1 MKRSLIAFV
10 LPATLVACTDRNAYE
25 PEVPDGTDSWI
36 EIETYAG
43 GELGTTF
50 NRSSSAFEDPAPAV
64 VNAGM
69 EESFKYGELHDRA
82 KAQLLAAK
90 QMPEPENKV
99 AKAMLSVSING
110 STLLNTTTG
119 HLADLMIKG
128 SNMGLSSL
136 WRALNRNGQAGEQS
150 MELARELMDFEEN
163 NIKELRKYL

>member
-1 MKRSLIAFV
+1 MRKDDVELLREIQKNTQMGLHALEIMESKVYDDKLSLQLI
-10 LPATLVACTDRNAYE
+10 R
-25 PEVPDGTDSWI
+25 
-36 EIETYAG
+36 
-43 GELGTTF
+43 
-50 NRSSSAFEDPAPAV
+50 
-64 VNAGM
+64 
-69 EESFKYGELHDRA
+69 ESFKYGELHDRA

-136 WRALNRNGQAGEQS
+136 WRALNPNGQAGEQS
-150 MELARELMDFEEN
+150 MELASELMDFEEN